1 MSSKILDN
9 IFNHIANNTL
19 LSHVHK
25 EVAGQVPGTWI
36 CCKWNNGFFVC
47 WGNFS
52 VPTSVAV
59 EDPDSPNSAGIHY
72 SSSVSITLPLTTVG
86 SSGIV
91 GASVVFN
98 NMLQWASNI
107 SISTNTLSFRIMRGS
122 SLSTTTSP
130 TVRVIVYGEY
140 VASQDEHGGSGDGG
154 GSGGGGGGG
163 VSDYTQLTSKPRIE
177 NVELIGNKSFE
188 DLNLFSLT
196 EQEILSLIA
205 EVSGGN

>member
-25 EVAGQVPGTWI
+25 EVAGQVPGTWV

-52 VPTSVAV
+52 VP
-59 EDPDSPNSAGIHY
+59 
-72 SSSVSITLPLTTVG
+72 TTVG